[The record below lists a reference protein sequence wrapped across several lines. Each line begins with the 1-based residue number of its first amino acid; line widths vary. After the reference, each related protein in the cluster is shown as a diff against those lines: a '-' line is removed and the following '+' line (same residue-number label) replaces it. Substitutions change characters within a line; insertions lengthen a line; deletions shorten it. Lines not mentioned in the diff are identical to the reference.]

1 MTQKI
6 MLFCILD
13 GDSSAF
19 KVQLDADDSIAALKK
34 AIKKEKE
41 NDFREIVADKL
52 NLWHVSIVIGD
63 DEDEKTI
70 TLSEHPNAKKL
81 CATSKIS
88 EIFGTTPEKKT
99 IHVIVQRPSADPST
113 STSIPRLLKKKRWT
127 VNEPIRFDEVNQV
140 YYVDPADHD
149 NNEEILQGVFD
160 REIVMLIGAR
170 ASGKTTRLY
179 RLITQLADFGYR
191 CLPLSFEG
199 VAVGNNEPDFWKT
212 FGNALRRNY
221 KVDDITTKR
230 DFLDAFGRTK
240 FKDEKIVILVDEF
253 DLLFNASDEIR
264 NQCLQA
270 FRAIRQNNHLYAIDS
285 IVLCGTFSLQHLS
298 TTGQHIPRSMSTILS
313 GTRISLLIK
322 RSSSLMTMRR

>member
-99 IHVIVQRPSADPST
+99 IHVVVQRPSADPST
-113 STSIPRLLKKKRWT
+113 STSS
-127 VNEPIRFDEVNQV
+127 
-140 YYVDPADHD
+140 
-149 NNEEILQGVFD
+149 VFD

-298 TTGQHIPRSMSTILS
+298 TTGQHIAPFNVNILS

-322 RSSSLMTMRR
+322 RGSSLMTMRMMR